1 MQILLGLFILF
12 VFLFLGDLTS
22 AAIGN
27 YIPGNVI
34 GMILLFVA
42 LCCKIIKPQWIRE
55 TTEFLTRN
63 MVIFFVPLFM
73 SLLDEWDILKLN
85 FWSWIIIL
93 AVTTVMVM
101 LSAGG
106 AVEFLSKFRGGE
118 QNE

>member
-1 MQILLGLFILF
+1 MQILSGLLILF

-34 GMILLFVA
+34 GMIYLFLA
-42 LCCKIIKPQWIRE
+42 LCCKIIKPQWIRD
-55 TTEFLTRN
+55 TAEFLTRN

-85 FWSWIIIL
+85 LWSWIIIL
-93 AVTTVMVM
+93 VATTIMVM
-101 LSAGG
+101 LSAG
-106 AVEFLSKFRGGE
+106 ASVEILSRKKGGRN
-118 QNE
+118 NE

>member
-12 VFLFLGDLTS
+12 IFLFLGDLAS

-27 YIPGNVI
+27 FIPGNVT
-34 GMILLFVA
+34 GMIFLFFA
-42 LCCKIIKPQWIRE
+42 LCCKIIRPQWIRE

-73 SLLDEWDILKLN
+73 SLLDEWDILKMNL
-85 FWSWIIIL
+85 WSWIIIL
-93 AVTTVMVM
+93 IVTTILVM

-106 AVEFLSKFRGGE
+106 SVEFLSKFKGGK

>member
-1 MQILLGLFILF
+1 MQIILGLFILF
-12 VFLFLGDLTS
+12 AFLFLGDLTS
-22 AAIGN
+22 SAIGN
-27 YIPGNVI
+27 YIPGNVM
-34 GMILLFVA
+34 GMLLLFIA

-93 AVTTVMVM
+93 VITTIMVM

-106 AVEFLSKFRGGE
+106 AVELLSKIKGGK

>member
-34 GMILLFVA
+34 GMILLFIA

-73 SLLDEWDILKLN
+73 SLLDDWNVLKLN

-93 AVTTVMVM
+93 AITTVMVM
-101 LSAGG
+101 LSAGCS
-106 AVEFLSKFRGGE
+106 VELLLKYREGK